1 MGAGPL
7 WSSRAVAPK
16 AGAMDLWIAVTLA
29 AAFFQTLRFMLHK
42 VLSMG
47 ALSSV
52 GSTFARFAYA
62 MPPALVFTAAWII
75 GTGQRWPALNAA
87 FWAHALVGALGQILA
102 TICVVALFRQRN
114 FAVGITFKKTEVIQT
129 AALGVI
135 VLGESVSPA
144 GWGAIVIGLVGVLLL
159 SDTPGLSGS
168 FLRRIGGRAVA
179 LGLGSGLF
187 FAFSAVG
194 YRGASLQI
202 AAQDPVL
209 RAAVTYSCV
218 VVSQVAGMAA
228 WLRLREPGQ
237 IGAVWRARR
246 VAVWLGLTSMLGSL
260 SWFTA
265 FTLQTAAYVQALGQV
280 ELAFSLAASVLFF
293 RERITRRE
301 LAGIGF
307 LALSILVLV
316 LVL

>member
-1 MGAGPL
+1 
-7 WSSRAVAPK
+7 
-16 AGAMDLWIAVTLA
+16 MDLWIAVTLC

-47 ALSSV
+47 ALTAT

-62 MPPALVFTAAWII
+62 MPPALLVTAAYLVAM
-75 GTGQRWPALNAA
+75 GQGWPDLPPA
-87 FWAHALVGALGQILA
+87 FWAYALVGGLGQILA

-114 FAVGITFKKTEVIQT
+114 FAVGITFKKTEVLQT
-129 AALGVI
+129 ALLGVV
-135 VLGESVSPA
+135 VLGEMISPA
-144 GWGAIVIGLVGVLLL
+144 GWGAILIGLAGVLLL
-159 SDTPGLSGS
+159 SDTPSLGGS
-168 FLRRIGGRAVA
+168 FLRRIASRAVA
-179 LGLGSGLF
+179 LGLASGFF

-194 YRGASLQI
+194 YRAASLEI
-202 AAQDPVL
+202 DGDDPL
-209 RAAVTYSCV
+209 RRAAVTYVCV
-218 VVSQVAGMAA
+218 VLSQVAGMAL

-237 IGAVWRARR
+237 ISEVWRARR
-246 VAVWLGLTSMLGSL
+246 VAVWLGLTSMAGSL

-280 ELAFSLAASVLFF
+280 ELIFSLLASVLFF
-293 RERITRRE
+293 HERVTRRE

-316 LVL
+316 AVL

>member
-1 MGAGPL
+1 
-7 WSSRAVAPK
+7 
-16 AGAMDLWIAVTLA
+16 MDLWIAVTLS

-47 ALSSV
+47 ALSST

-62 MPPALVFTAAWII
+62 LPAALLFTAAYLSA
-75 GTGQRWPALNAA
+75 TGQGWPRLTLA
-87 FWAHALVGALGQILA
+87 FWLYVWIGALGQILA

-129 AALGVI
+129 AI
-135 VLGESVSPA
+135 VGFVLLGEAISPA
-144 GWGAIVIGLVGVLLL
+144 GWGAILIGLVGVLLL
-159 SDTPGLSGS
+159 SDTPDVDGS
-168 FLRRIGGRAVA
+168 FLRRIANRAVA
-179 LGLGSGLF
+179 LGLASGFF

-194 YRGASLQI
+194 YRAASLEI
-202 AAQDPVL
+202 SVDDPIL
-209 RAAVTYSCV
+209 RASVTLSCV
-218 VVSQVAGMAA
+218 VLSQCLAMAI
-228 WLRLREPGQ
+228 WLKRFEPGQ
-237 IGAVWRARR
+237 ITAVWQARK
-246 VAVWLGLTSMLGSL
+246 VALWLGLTSMAGSL

-280 ELAFSLAASVLFF
+280 ELIFSLLASVLFF
-293 RERITRRE
+293 HERVTRRE

-316 LVL
+316 AVL

>member
-1 MGAGPL
+1 
-7 WSSRAVAPK
+7 
-16 AGAMDLWIAVTLA
+16 MDFWIAVTLA

-47 ALSSV
+47 ALTST

-62 MPPALVFTAAWII
+62 MPPALAFTAAWMLS
-75 GTGQRWPALNAA
+75 TGQHWPALNAT
-87 FWAHALVGALGQILA
+87 FWAYALVGALGQILA

-129 AALGVI
+129 AILGV
-135 VLGESVSPA
+135 VLLGETITLP
-144 GWGAIVIGLVGVLLL
+144 GWGAILIGLIGVLLL

-168 FLRRIGGRAVA
+168 FLRRIASRAVA
-179 LGLGSGLF
+179 LGLASGLF

-202 AAQDPVL
+202 AAEDPVM
-209 RAAVTYSCV
+209 RAAVTYTCV
-218 VVSQVAGMAA
+218 VINQVIAMAI

-237 IGAVWRARR
+237 IAAVWSARR

-280 ELAFSLAASVLFF
+280 ELLFSLAASVLFF
-293 RERITRRE
+293 HERITRRE

>member
-1 MGAGPL
+1 
-7 WSSRAVAPK
+7 
-16 AGAMDLWIAVTLA
+16 MDLWIAVTLS

-47 ALSSV
+47 ALSST

-62 MPPALVFTAAWII
+62 LPAALLFTAAYLSA
-75 GTGQRWPALNAA
+75 TGQGWPRLTLA
-87 FWAHALVGALGQILA
+87 FWLYVWIGALGQILA

-129 AALGVI
+129 AI
-135 VLGESVSPA
+135 VGFVLLGEAISPA
-144 GWGAIVIGLVGVLLL
+144 GWGAILIGLVGVLLL
-159 SDTPGLSGS
+159 SDTPDVDGS
-168 FLRRIGGRAVA
+168 FLRRIANRAVA
-179 LGLGSGLF
+179 LGLASGFF

-194 YRGASLQI
+194 YRAASLEI
-202 AAQDPVL
+202 SVDDPIL
-209 RAAVTYSCV
+209 RASVTLSCV
-218 VVSQVAGMAA
+218 VLSQCLAMAI
-228 WLRLREPGQ
+228 WLRRFEPGQ
-237 IGAVWRARR
+237 ITAVWQARK
-246 VAVWLGLTSMLGSL
+246 VALWLGLTSMAGSL

-280 ELAFSLAASVLFF
+280 ELIFSLLASVLFF
-293 RERITRRE
+293 HERVTRRE

-316 LVL
+316 AVL